1 MASFKLDQA
10 LAAQQALRDSLGM
23 EEELFPVE
31 AFVGM
36 ISDEIEASRD
46 AGRHDQTI
54 VDMVQKVT
62 GQTIT
67 LDDIAHFYAQPDE
80 RRG

>member
-1 MASFKLDQA
+1 MTGFKLDQA
-10 LAAQQALRDSLGM
+10 LAAQRALRDSLGM
-23 EEELFPVE
+23 EEEIFPVE

-54 VDMVQKVT
+54 VDMIEKVT

-67 LDDIAHFYAQPDE
+67 LDDLANYYAPPDE